1 MKPPADRT
9 RTRQREREARLDSNA
24 AAGGLAASTEDPMPE
39 QTPQSPSQRA
49 RGAAPDTEGPG
60 LIEPCRYKLLSPISA
75 GEGEDLLAGKSRA
88 DGLRRMQA
96 LLADWLRM
104 ENVVV
109 LTAAGTSVSAGG
121 RLMAGRRTNNLECLV
136 LDAVQRCAL
145 DQQTAAIIRHRMSRW
160 PVEPDRGP
168 TDFEAWLSYLFNA
181 SELPKPAMS
190 PIRAVRWQ
198 GRDAGG
204 IDCEANPDAAAMQ
217 KLRTLI
223 ERAIFAECAL
233 EIDRRELSDPDG
245 DATSG
250 HIPFLAKLIA
260 RDTNLGRTHLFTLNY
275 DTLFEQAMEELGV
288 QYFDGFSGKT
298 SARFDP
304 AVYGLDIY
312 YPGDVAEGRV
322 RRFDKFLQFYKLH
335 GSIHWQPDES
345 GGVRAH
351 HRDLGFVGQ
360 YRNADAAQKAAQ
372 LVSPH
377 FGSIGPFGILPT
389 SQKFTQTLDMPYAH
403 LFRLFHARL
412 NQPQT
417 FLLVLGYG
425 FGDDH
430 VTRIIE
436 TALMNPSLVML
447 VVEPNP
453 GSLIVERIQR
463 YQRLGQ
469 RAFVLTERVKP
480 GEGCS
485 YKVATFA
492 DFAQDIMP
500 DVKWLD
506 DYKRLRNFEEQLRKF
521 DAPRSGEPA
530 ETA

>member
-1 MKPPADRT
+1 M
-9 RTRQREREARLDSNA
+9 
-24 AAGGLAASTEDPMPE
+24 TE
-39 QTPQSPSQRA
+39 
-49 RGAAPDTEGPG
+49 
-60 LIEPCRYKLLSPISA
+60 LCRYKLLSPLSA
-75 GEGEDLLAGKSRA
+75 GESEDLLVGKSPA
-88 DGLRRMQA
+88 DGMRRVQA

-121 RLMAGRRTNNLECLV
+121 RLMAGRRANNLECLV
-136 LDAVQRCAL
+136 LDAVQQCTLAE
-145 DQQTAAIIRHRMSRW
+145 DAEAIVRHRVSLW
-160 PVEPDRGP
+160 PAESALGP
-168 TDFEAWLSYLFNA
+168 TGFEEWLSYLFNA
-181 SELPKPAMS
+181 SEMAKPERS
-190 PIRAVRWQ
+190 PIHAVRWKGEDIFGDHEDVAPSAETIQ
-198 GRDAGG
+198 T
-204 IDCEANPDAAAMQ
+204 
-217 KLRTLI
+217 LRSLI

-233 EIDRRELSDPDG
+233 EIDRRELSAPDG
-245 DATSG
+245 GNSSG
-250 HIPFLAKLIA
+250 HIPFLAKLAA

-275 DTLFEQAMEELGV
+275 DTLFEQAMEDLGI

-298 SARFDP
+298 NARFDP

-335 GSIHWQPDES
+335 GSIHWQADEN
-345 GGVRAH
+345 GNMRARH
-351 HRDLGFVGQ
+351 CDLAFAGH
-360 YRNADAAQKAAQ
+360 YRSTDTAEKAKQ
-372 LVSPH
+372 LTSDS
-377 FGSIGPFGILPT
+377 FKSIKSFGILPT

-453 GSLIVERIQR
+453 GSAIVERIRR
-463 YQRLGQ
+463 YQSLGQ
-469 RAFVLTERVKP
+469 RAFVLTERVDD
-480 GEGCS
+480 GESCS
-485 YKVATFA
+485 YQIATFA
-492 DFAQDIMP
+492 DFAQNIMP

-506 DYKRLRNFEEQLRKF
+506 DYKRLRSFEDQLRKAE
-521 DAPRSGEPA
+521 DIPSEKPA
-530 ETA
+530 GAM